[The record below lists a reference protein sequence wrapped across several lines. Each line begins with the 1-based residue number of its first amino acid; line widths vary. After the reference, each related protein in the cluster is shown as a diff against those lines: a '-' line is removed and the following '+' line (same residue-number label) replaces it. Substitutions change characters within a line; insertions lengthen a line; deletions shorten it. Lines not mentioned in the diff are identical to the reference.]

1 MKQLTDAGAIVD
13 STGTVTNAF
22 VAYDDSTKDS
32 VTLKG
37 TDGTQI
43 HKVAAGTADQD
54 AVNVKQLTDAGA
66 IVDSTGTVTNAF
78 VAYDD
83 STKDSV
89 TLKGTDGT
97 QIHKVAA
104 GTADQDAVNVKQ
116 LTDAGAIVDSTGTV
130 TNAFVAYD
138 GAAKDSVTLK
148 GANGTAIHNV
158 ANGDSQRD
166 QQGRD
171 QRLAVVRSDP
181 KHTCLRRFC

>member
-22 VAYDDSTKDS
+22 VAYDGSSKDS

-37 TDGTQI
+37 TNGTQI

-89 TLKGTDGT
+89 TLKGTNGT

-116 LTDAGAIVDSTGTV
+116 LTDAGAIVDSHGH
-130 TNAFVAYD
+130 
-138 GAAKDSVTLK
+138 GHER
-148 GANGTAIHNV
+148 I
-158 ANGDSQRD
+158 R
-166 QQGRD
+166 R
-171 QRLAVVRSDP
+171 
-181 KHTCLRRFC
+181 LRRQHKGLGHAEGHETARRSTR